1 MFIPRQYIDDFFNTL
16 NEHSVNYALIKNI
29 DNELPEKLPD
39 GKDIDILVHPESK
52 QQFENIMLSNNYHTH
67 TPPLGISNGWNFG
80 YGLPEY
86 QFWKKEDIPCD
97 FYIDASFALCCKSLV
112 PKTWIPLD
120 TKINENVWGN
130 KIFDRQNNF
139 WKIDDRNLLIYL
151 LVRCIFD
158 KQYFSEAYI
167 QEIEKLEKLLIDSY
181 VHEAMEFVFFKFAP
195 KLIDLLKDRKYVS
208 VINEYI
214 SFKEY

>member
-1 MFIPRQYIDDFFNTL
+1 MFIPRQYVEDFFNML

-29 DNELPEKLPD
+29 GNELPEKLPE

-52 QQFENIMLSNNYHTH
+52 QLFENIMLDNNYHTH

-86 QFWKKEDIPCD
+86 QFWKKENIPCD

-120 TKINENVWGN
+120 RKINENVWGN
-130 KIFDRQNNF
+130 KVFDKQNNC
-139 WKIDDRNLLIYL
+139 WKIDDRNLLVYL

-167 QEIEKLEKLLIDSY
+167 QEIEKLEELLFDSY
-181 VHEAMEFVFFKFAP
+181 VQEALKLVFFKFTP
-195 KLIDLLKDRKYVS
+195 KLIELLKDRKYAS
-208 VINEYI
+208 AINEYI